1 MAQSKEALDH
11 LAALEQIREL
21 LLTFNVVVH
30 AYDPGVEGHWQPT
43 PDVLPKKIDLGD
55 NEWAWL
61 EPLLR
66 ELLYLRKQ
74 NGGIKAQVLD
84 IAH

>member
-1 MAQSKEALDH
+1 MSQSKEALDY
-11 LAALEQIREL
+11 LSALERIREL
-21 LLTFNVVVH
+21 LLAFDVVTH
-30 AYDPGVEGHWQPT
+30 AYDPGVEGHWQSI
-43 PDVLPKKIDLGD
+43 PDVLPKKIDLGA

-74 NGGIKAQVLD
+74 PTR
-84 IAH
+84 